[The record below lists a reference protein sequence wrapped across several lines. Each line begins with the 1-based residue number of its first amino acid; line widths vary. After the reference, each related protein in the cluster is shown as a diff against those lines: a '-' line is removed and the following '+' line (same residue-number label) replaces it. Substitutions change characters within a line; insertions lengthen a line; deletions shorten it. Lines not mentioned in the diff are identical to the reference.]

1 MAQSGR
7 WSGWSP
13 WGICSVTCGAGIKR
27 RTRHCIY
34 GNCAGTYRDS
44 STCDQGACSDSTATW
59 GGKQDL
65 ENLSQITQAVSSLVT
80 TQPDYTIKSTVDGAN
95 TLGSTTSYDLKLTKS
110 FQISLT
116 TMKLVDSSNGSV
128 NFLSVDIS
136 TTPKTFGLLP
146 NRKKNYR
153 RFWLFSNGTFSR
165 SEQIDPE
172 FLNFLKNIS

>member
-1 MAQSGR
+1 
-7 WSGWSP
+7 
-13 WGICSVTCGAGIKR
+13 
-27 RTRHCIY
+27 
-34 GNCAGTYRDS
+34 
-44 STCDQGACSDSTATW
+44 
-59 GGKQDL
+59 
-65 ENLSQITQAVSSLVT
+65 
-80 TQPDYTIKSTVDGAN
+80 
-95 TLGSTTSYDLKLTKS
+95 
-110 FQISLT
+110 
-116 TMKLVDSSNGSV
+116 MKLVDSSNGSV